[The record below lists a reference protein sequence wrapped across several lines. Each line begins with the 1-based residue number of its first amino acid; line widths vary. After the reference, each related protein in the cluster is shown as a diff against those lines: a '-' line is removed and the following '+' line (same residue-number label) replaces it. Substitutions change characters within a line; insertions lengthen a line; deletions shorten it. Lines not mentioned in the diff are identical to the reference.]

1 MPWMYSIVGL
11 LVGAIVGVVVSRLTT
26 PEYKKQKNIKKELDV
41 AKYELEQQRQELID
55 HFSQTAELL
64 ETLGKDYSK
73 LYQHMAKTSAEL
85 LPNLPAQDNP
95 FDKVALSAKEDNTE
109 ENVTDEVTEQPK
121 DYANGATGLFNDQKK
136 VILDAPEAIT
146 AKAS

>member
-1 MPWMYSIVGL
+1 MPWMYAIVGL

-109 ENVTDEVTEQPK
+109 ENVTGEVTEQPK

>member
-1 MPWMYSIVGL
+1 MLSYHDLPRQNI
-11 LVGAIVGVVVSRLTT
+11 
-26 PEYKKQKNIKKELDV
+26 KNRRTSKKELDV

>member
-1 MPWMYSIVGL
+1 MPWMYAIVGL

-109 ENVTDEVTEQPK
+109 ENVTDEVAEQPK

>member
-1 MPWMYSIVGL
+1 MSWMYAIVGL

>member
-1 MPWMYSIVGL
+1 MPWMYAIVGL

-26 PEYKKQKNIKKELDV
+26 PEYKNQKNIKKELDV

>member
-1 MPWMYSIVGL
+1 MPWMYAIVGL

-85 LPNLPAQDNP
+85 LPNLSAQDNP